1 MYVITGATGKSG
13 HAAAEGLL
21 AKGKKVRALGR
32 SEERLQSLAARGAEP
47 FVCDLMDAVALA
59 QAFSG
64 AEGVYA
70 MVPPDMAAQNYRDQQ
85 DRATGA
91 LVEALTEAKV
101 RHVVSLSSFG
111 ADKADKT
118 GPVVGLHVRE
128 ERLNAIAGLNVLHV
142 RAGYFMENT
151 LAQIGIIKSMGVA
164 AGPLRAELE
173 LPMIATRD
181 IGAFAAER
189 LALLDFSGSQ
199 THELLGER
207 NISMAEA
214 AGIIGRAIGRPQLS
228 YVRVPNEEVIGAFRQ
243 MGASDSTAKLM
254 IEMTDALNS
263 GHMGA
268 LEERTPQNSTPTSF
282 EIFVKQEFAPQFLGK
297 RASA

>member
-1 MYVITGATGKSG
+1 MYVITGATGNSG
-13 HAAAEGLL
+13 HVAVEGLL

-32 SEERLQSLAARGAEP
+32 SQEKLQALAARGAEP
-47 FVCDLMDAVALA
+47 FVCDLTDAAALA
-59 QAFSG
+59 KAFSG
-64 AEGVYA
+64 AQGVYA
-70 MVPPDMAAQNYRDQQ
+70 MVPPDMAAQNYRGLQ
-85 DRATGA
+85 DRATDA
-91 LVEALTEAKV
+91 LAKALTEANV
-101 RHVVSLSSFG
+101 RYVVSLSSFG

-118 GPVVGLHVRE
+118 GPVLGLHLRE

-173 LPMIATRD
+173 LPMIAARD

-228 YVRVPNEEVIGAFRQ
+228 YVRVPNDQVIEAFRQ
-243 MGASDSTAKLM
+243 MGASESTAKSM
-254 IEMTDALNS
+254 IEMTEALNS
-263 GHMGA
+263 GHMAA
-268 LEERTPQNSTPTSF
+268 LEKRTAQNSTPTSF

>member
-1 MYVITGATGKSG
+1 MYVIAGATGKSG
-13 HAAAEGLL
+13 NVVAEGLL

-32 SEERLQSLAARGAEP
+32 SEERLKALAARGAEP
-47 FVCDLMDAVALA
+47 FVCDLTDAAALA
-59 QAFSG
+59 KAFSG

-70 MVPPDMAAQNYRDQQ
+70 MVPPDMSAQNYRDLQE
-85 DRATGA
+85 RATEA
-91 LVEALTEAKV
+91 LAKALTEAKV

-118 GPVVGLHVRE
+118 GPVLGLHLRE

-228 YVRVPNEEVIGAFRQ
+228 YVRVPNEQVIEAFQQ
-243 MGASDSTAKLM
+243 MGASESTAKLM
-254 IEMTDALNS
+254 IEMTEALNS
-263 GHMGA
+263 GHMA
-268 LEERTPQNSTPTSF
+268 SLEKRTTRNSTPTSF

>member
-1 MYVITGATGKSG
+1 MYAVIGATGNSG
-13 HAAAEGLL
+13 RVVAEGLL
-21 AKGKKVRALGR
+21 TKGKKVRALGR
-32 SEERLQSLAARGAEP
+32 REEKLSALAARGAEP
-47 FVCDLMDAVALA
+47 FVCDLMDAAALA
-59 QAFSG
+59 KAFSG

-70 MVPPDMAAQNYRDQQ
+70 MVPPDMAAQNYRGLQE
-85 DRATGA
+85 RATEA
-91 LVEALTEAKV
+91 LAKALTEAQV

-111 ADKADKT
+111 ADKTDKT
-118 GPVVGLHVRE
+118 GPVAGLHLRE
-128 ERLNAIAGLNVLHV
+128 ERLNQIAGLNVLHL

-181 IGAFAAER
+181 IGAYAAKR
-189 LALLDFSGSQ
+189 LALLDFSGSE

-207 NISMAEA
+207 NLSMAEA

-228 YVRVPNEEVIGAFRQ
+228 YVRVPDDQVIEAFQQ
-243 MGASDSTAKLM
+243 MGASEGMAKLM
-254 IEMTDALNS
+254 IEMSDALNS
-263 GHMGA
+263 GHMAA
-268 LEERTPQNSTPTSF
+268 LEKRTAQNSTQTSF

>member
-1 MYVITGATGKSG
+1 MYVITGATGHSG
-13 HAAAEGLL
+13 RVAAEGLL

-32 SEERLQSLAARGAEP
+32 SEERLKTLTARGAEP
-47 FVCDLMDAVALA
+47 FVCDLTDAAALA
-59 QAFSG
+59 KAFSG
-64 AEGVYA
+64 AQGVYA
-70 MVPPDMAAQNYRDQQ
+70 MVPPDMAAQNYPGLQ
-85 DRATGA
+85 DRATDA
-91 LVEALTEAKV
+91 LAKALTEASV

-118 GPVVGLHVRE
+118 GPVAGLHLRE
-128 ERLNAIAGLNVLHV
+128 EKLNAIEGLNVLHV

-189 LALLDFSGSQ
+189 LALLDFSGPQ
-199 THELLGER
+199 TRELLGER

-228 YVRVPNEEVIGAFRQ
+228 YVRVPNDQVIEAFEQ
-243 MGASDSTAKLM
+243 MGASDSMAKLM
-254 IEMTDALNS
+254 IEMTEALNS
-263 GHMGA
+263 GHMA
-268 LEERTPQNSTPTSF
+268 SLEKRTAQNSTPTSF
-282 EIFVKQEFAPQFLGK
+282 EIFVKEEFAPQFLGK
-297 RASA
+297 RVSA

>member
-1 MYVITGATGKSG
+1 MYVITGATGNSG
-13 HAAAEGLL
+13 HVAVEGLL

-32 SEERLQSLAARGAEP
+32 SQEKLQALAARGAEP
-47 FVCDLMDAVALA
+47 FVCDLTDAAALA
-59 QAFSG
+59 KAFSG
-64 AEGVYA
+64 AQGVYA
-70 MVPPDMAAQNYRDQQ
+70 MVPPDMAAQNYRGLQ
-85 DRATGA
+85 DRATDA
-91 LVEALTEAKV
+91 LAKALTEANV
-101 RHVVSLSSFG
+101 RYVVSLSSFG

-118 GPVVGLHVRE
+118 GPVLGLHLRE

-164 AGPLRAELE
+164 AGPLRGELE

-189 LALLDFSGSQ
+189 LALLDFNGSQ

-228 YVRVPNEEVIGAFRQ
+228 YVRVPNEQVMEAFRQ
-243 MGASDSTAKLM
+243 MGASESTAKLM
-254 IEMTDALNS
+254 IEMTGALNS
-263 GHMGA
+263 GHMA
-268 LEERTPQNSTPTSF
+268 SLEKRTTENSTPTSF

>member
-1 MYVITGATGKSG
+1 MYVVTGATGKSG
-13 HAAAEGLL
+13 HVVAEGLL

-32 SEERLQSLAARGAEP
+32 SEERLQALAARGAEP
-47 FVCDLMDAVALA
+47 FVCDLMDAAALA
-59 QAFSG
+59 NAFSG

-70 MVPPDMAAQNYRDQQ
+70 MVPPDMAAQNYRGLQ
-85 DRATGA
+85 DRATDA
-91 LVEALTEAKV
+91 LAKALTEAKV
-101 RHVVSLSSFG
+101 KYVVSLSSFG

-118 GPVVGLHVRE
+118 GPVVGLHLRE
-128 ERLNAIAGLNVLHV
+128 EKLNAIAGLNVLHV

-199 THELLGER
+199 AHELLGER

-228 YVRVPNEEVIGAFRQ
+228 YVRVPNEQVIEAFKQ
-243 MGASDSTAKLM
+243 MGASESTAKSM
-254 IEMTDALNS
+254 IEMTEALNA
-263 GHMGA
+263 GHMA
-268 LEERTPQNSTPTSF
+268 SLEKRTTQNSTPTSF
-282 EIFVKQEFAPQFLGK
+282 EVFVKQEFAPQFLGK

>member
-1 MYVITGATGKSG
+1 MYAITGATGHSG
-13 HAAAEGLL
+13 RVAAEGLL

-32 SEERLQSLAARGAEP
+32 SEERLKPLAALGAEP
-47 FVCDLMDAVALA
+47 FVCDLTDAAALA

-70 MVPPDMAAQNYRDQQ
+70 MVPPDMAAQNYRGLQ
-85 DRATGA
+85 DRATDA
-91 LVEALTEAKV
+91 LAKALTEAKV
-101 RHVVSLSSFG
+101 KYVVSLSSFG

-118 GPVVGLHVRE
+118 GPVVGLHLRE
-128 ERLNAIAGLNVLHV
+128 EKLNAIAGLNVLHV

-199 THELLGER
+199 TQELLGER
-207 NISMAEA
+207 NVSMAEA

-228 YVRVPNEEVIGAFRQ
+228 YVRVPNEQVIEAFKQ
-243 MGASDSTAKLM
+243 MGASESTAKSM
-254 IEMTDALNS
+254 IEMTEALNA
-263 GHMGA
+263 GHMA
-268 LEERTPQNSTPTSF
+268 SLEKRTTQNSTPTSF